1 MIVTTR
7 LFVSVFLLAASLAA
21 SAPPASAQEPATP
34 ASPQTFEPKVGQP
47 GKDVVW
53 VPTPESLVELMLD
66 MARVTKDDLVM
77 DLGSGDGR
85 NIIAAAKRGARGVGV
100 EYNPDMVALSQ
111 RRANEAGV
119 GDRAR
124 FVQGDMYEADISKA
138 SVMAI
143 FLLTTNMEKLMP
155 SFKSLAPGSR
165 IVSNTFG
172 FNDWDPDARDSV
184 RDGSCSSWCESLLWI
199 VPASAAGTWSI
210 DGGTLTLTQKH
221 QVLYGSLA
229 TLSGDEPISKAKMT
243 GYDITF
249 TIGQRTYTGRLQGN
263 TMAGTVTGPTGSSD
277 WKATRTSK

>member
-7 LFVSVFLLAASLAA
+7 LFVSIFFVAASLAA
-21 SAPPASAQEPATP
+21 SAPPAAAQEPAAP

-66 MARVTKDDLVM
+66 MAKVTKDDLVM

-111 RRANEAGV
+111 RLANEAGV

-199 VPASAAGTWSI
+199 VPASAAGTWSV

-229 TLSGDEPISKAKMT
+229 TVSGDEPISKAKMT

-263 TMAGTVTGPTGSSD
+263 TMEGRVTGPTGSSD
-277 WKATRTSK
+277 WKATRNSR